1 MRPLNINR
9 MDRGCRGLC
18 HVVSRWA
25 ETTTSL
31 RSTNF
36 LPAVSLFQDFREMA
50 SRISH
55 RRSRP
60 RRAQLEAHV
69 LFAKNRETAQQQP
82 ISQTKTVGCLFRL
95 LLKQHETMCNSQH
108 IVRAA

>member
-1 MRPLNINR
+1 M
-9 MDRGCRGLC
+9 
-18 HVVSRWA
+18 WA

-31 RSTNF
+31 MSTNF
-36 LPAVSLFQDFREMA
+36 LLAISLFQDFQEVA

-60 RRAQLEAHV
+60 RRAQLESHG
-69 LFAKNRETAQQQP
+69 LFSKNPETAQQQP
-82 ISQTKTVGCLFRL
+82 ISNPKTKGYLFRP

-108 IVRAA
+108 IMPGAGR